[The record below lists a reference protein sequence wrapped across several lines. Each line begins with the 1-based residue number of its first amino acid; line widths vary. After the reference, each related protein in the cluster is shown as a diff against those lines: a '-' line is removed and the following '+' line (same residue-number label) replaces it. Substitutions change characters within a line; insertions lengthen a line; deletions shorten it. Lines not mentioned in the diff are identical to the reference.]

1 MTARTAQTGLAMSDT
16 LTLPPQ
22 YQTPIQTRSATVAAL
37 EVDQRLVE
45 LMAVPYGVETRLA
58 ASLVESFQA
67 RAFAN
72 AGKDPGRVKLWAGHS
87 TVGGQPVGWA
97 ESVED
102 RSEGVFVRMR
112 VSHTAAGDDLL
123 TLARDGV
130 LDEASVE
137 FQPIPADMLVT
148 RRGDDTVVR
157 HKRARLLG
165 VALVPHGAYGRGA
178 TVLSVRDEASAK
190 AREEWLAR
198 LRCRTA

>member
-1 MTARTAQTGLAMSDT
+1 MDT
-16 LTLPPQ
+16 ISLPAL
-22 YQTPIQTRSATVAAL
+22 YRTPIQTRSATVSALAAD
-37 EVDQRLVE
+37 ERLVE
-45 LMAVPYGVETRLA
+45 LRAVPYGVETRLSP
-58 ASLVESFQA
+58 SLVESFQP
-67 RAFAN
+67 RAFSN
-72 AGKDPGRVKLWAGHS
+72 AQKDPGRVKLWAGHS
-87 TVGGQPVGWA
+87 TVGGSPVGWA
-97 ESVED
+97 EGVED
-102 RSEGVFVRMR
+102 KPDGVYLRMR

-165 VALVPHGAYGRGA
+165 VALVPHGAYGRDA
-178 TVLSVRDEASAK
+178 VVLSVRDDATDRL
-190 AREEWLAR
+190 REEWLAR

>member
-1 MTARTAQTGLAMSDT
+1 MSDA
-16 LTLPPQ
+16 LTLEMPAQ
-22 YQTPIQTRSATVAAL
+22 YRAAIQTRSATVAAL
-37 EVDQRLVE
+37 SADERLVE
-45 LMAVPYGVETRLA
+45 LCAVPYGVETRLSP
-58 ASLVESFQA
+58 SLVESFQA
-67 RAFAN
+67 RAFSN
-72 AGKDPGRVKLWAGHS
+72 AQKDPGRVKLWAGHS
-87 TVGGQPVGWA
+87 TVGGSPVGWA
-97 ESVED
+97 ESLED
-102 RSEGVFVRMR
+102 RADGVYVRMR

-137 FQPIPADMLVT
+137 FQPIPADMQVT

-178 TVLSVRDEASAK
+178 VVLSVRDEATDK

-198 LRCRTA
+198 LRCMTA

>member
-1 MTARTAQTGLAMSDT
+1 MNETV
-16 LTLPPQ
+16 TLPAQ
-22 YQTPIQTRSATVAAL
+22 YLTPVQTRSATVAAL
-37 EVDQRLVE
+37 SPDERVVE
-45 LMAVPYGVETRLA
+45 LRAVPYGVETRL
-58 ASLVESFQA
+58 SPNLVESFA
-67 RAFAN
+67 PRAFSN
-72 AGKDPGRVKLWAGHS
+72 AVKDPGRIKLWAGHS

-97 ESVED
+97 QSLED
-102 RSEGVFVRMR
+102 RSDGVLMRMR

-137 FQPIPADMLVT
+137 FQPIPADMVVT

-165 VALVPHGAYGRGA
+165 VALVPHGAYGRDA
-178 TVLSVRDEASAK
+178 VVLSVRDDATSK
-190 AREEWLAR
+190 AREEWLMR